1 MGHGAWDRQP
11 RGELED
17 SALPSVPFRRPGGL
31 ARAGNWGNQRRLR
44 RTTLTLEL
52 YWTGVRDYCAQ
63 ERLGRKGCED
73 RLVEGCRRLFPDLRA
88 EVTRWRGFNPLSEWN
103 YEIFSEERRNALANN
118 LFHTEIDIVLESPQ
132 CLYIGEAKYESRFG
146 GNGKLVLVHQLI
158 RQYVMAKV
166 LVDIVGCDRRI
177 VPFIVEERPQ
187 YGEAKQKGEVS
198 QQVAFMIDRGWLD
211 PKHVLTWDSVA
222 RLSE

>member
-1 MGHGAWDRQP
+1 MVLGIVNRAENWRTAHYLASLFGDRAV
-11 RGELED
+11 L
-17 SALPSVPFRRPGGL
+17 L
-31 ARAGNWGNQRRLR
+31 ARELGEPK
-44 RTTLTLEL
+44 TTAADNVTLEL
-52 YWTGVRDYCAQ
+52 YWKGVRDYCAQ

-88 EVTRWRGFNPLSEWN
+88 EVTRWGGFNPLSEWN

-146 GNGKLVLVHQLI
+146 GNGKLVLVHQLM
-158 RQYVMAKV
+158 RQYVMATV

-187 YGEAKQKGEVS
+187 YGDAKQKGQVS
-198 QQVAFMIDRGWLD
+198 EQVAFMIDRGWLD